1 MLTAPGSRTIVGV
14 PDRPRFTRRV
24 EDFEC
29 ERCGAR
35 VRGSGYTN
43 HCPAC
48 LWSKHVDV
56 YPGDRDNPCEGL
68 MEPVGA
74 LVEGGETVLVHRCV
88 RCGETRR
95 NRVDPADDRDAIAR
109 LYGRVVAL
117 PEPKRRGRR
126 TRSE

>member
-1 MLTAPGSRTIVGV
+1 MPPG
-14 PDRPRFTRRV
+14 PRFTRRV
-24 EDFEC
+24 EDFAC
-29 ERCGAR
+29 ERCGAH
-35 VRGSGYTN
+35 VQGGGYTN

-56 YPGDRDNPCEGL
+56 NPGDRENPCEGL

-74 LVEGGETVLVHRCV
+74 LVERGETILVHRCL

-95 NRVDPADDRDAIAR
+95 NKADPADDRDEIAA

-117 PEPKRRGRR
+117 PDPRRREPR